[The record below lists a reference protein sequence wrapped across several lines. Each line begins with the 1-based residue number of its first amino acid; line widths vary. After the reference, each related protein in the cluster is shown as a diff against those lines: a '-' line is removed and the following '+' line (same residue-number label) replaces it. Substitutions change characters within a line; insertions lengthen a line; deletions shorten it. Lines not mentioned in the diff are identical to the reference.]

1 MATSAQKILGNF
13 RLLRPVFKEVVKK
26 FAQEVEPSLSRQTLG
41 ELAIFT
47 KEELGGSIN
56 KAALNTGKKLAK
68 ELLKNNAQRKA
79 KGEEAN
85 IEKLVAIFLNKLKD
99 LKTGKP
105 SMVIVKPPVLRN
117 FSKMLNNSTNSRRR
131 KNNTVFMDV
140 WMTFIDNNFKQI
152 VNTANVPDVSVAE
165 IEGMLDV
172 LESNDELASPALI
185 PISDIFETHSFDM
198 YKYWQQKYAPP
209 IPMTNNA
216 SKQNQNT
223 YRNWMAQVN

>member
-1 MATSAQKILGNF
+1 MATTAQKILGNF
-13 RLLRPVFKEVVKK
+13 RLLRPVFKEAVKK
-26 FAQEVEPSLSRQTLG
+26 FAEEVEPRLSRQTLG

-68 ELLKNNAQRKA
+68 ELLKNNVQRKV
-79 KGEEAN
+79 KGQEGN
-85 IEKLVAIFLNKLKD
+85 IEMLVAIFLSKLKD

-105 SMVIVKPPVLRN
+105 SMVVVKPPVLRN
-117 FSKMLNNSTNSRRR
+117 FSKLLNK
-131 KNNTVFMDV
+131 KNNNKKDHTVFMDL
-140 WMTFIDNNFKQI
+140 WMMFIDNNFKQI

-165 IEGMLDV
+165 IENMLDM
-172 LESNDELASPALI
+172 LKSNDELATPALA

-198 YKYWQQKYAPP
+198 YEYWKQKFA
-209 IPMTNNA
+209 MSNT
-216 SKQNQNT
+216 SRQNQNT